1 MEIRKYI
8 KQGFETY
15 YAKYSQVTEEG
26 FCRWMRPDV
35 PAEMKAVDTGEEWSI
50 WNLVPSTISEV
61 DIGVMEQEYGLTFPE
76 WYKAFISTYHHYFD
90 VIPEQAVDEP
100 LDNVR
105 DMYNPLLCR
114 LGYLPFTWDSEYGKI
129 WCIDVNEDAGE
140 GFGAIYEI
148 EHEICFDL
156 DEEQTDRA
164 ELKKSLVFL
173 YPDFKAYF
181 DHTFLE
187 G

>member
-1 MEIRKYI
+1 MEIRNYI

-50 WNLVPSTISEV
+50 WKLVPSTISEV
-61 DIGVMEQEYGLTFPE
+61 HIGAMEQEYGLTFPE

-90 VIPEQAVDEP
+90 IIPEQAVDEP

-105 DMYNPLLCR
+105 DMYNSLLCR

-129 WCIDVNEDAGE
+129 WCIDVNEDAGD

-164 ELKKSLVFL
+164 ELQKSLVFL